1 LDRNL
6 ILLGGLI
13 IVAAA
18 SAAIWH
24 FFAKSYAWAIVGS
37 SATVGVITYF
47 AYPILRGVVPN
58 ALIVMNAFVL
68 GVVIALGVG
77 IPFKRGRFRKS
88 GVSNDV

>member
-1 LDRNL
+1 LDRSL
-6 ILLGGLI
+6 ILLGAVI
-13 IVAAA
+13 IVSVA

-24 FFAKSYAWAIVGS
+24 FFVKSYGWAIVGS
-37 SATVGVITYF
+37 SVTVGVTTYL
-47 AYPILRGVVPN
+47 AYPIVRGVVPN

-88 GVSNDV
+88 GGKQ